1 MANTE
6 KKITKAEVLN
16 AIKAAAENGATFEV
30 GAEAVIEYVDTTLAQ
45 MANKVAKDKERAAK
59 KRAED
64 TLLADVKAILS
75 DEAVTADA
83 IVEAIARE
91 DVTKGK
97 VVNRLST
104 LVKDGVA
111 TKEKVK
117 TDAGERTVY
126 KLA

>member
-30 GAEAVIEYVDTTLAQ
+30 PAEDVIAYVDTTLAQ

-75 DEAVTADA
+75 DEAVTADT
-83 IVEAIARE
+83 IVEAINRE

-111 TKEKVK
+111 AKEKVK

>member
-1 MANTE
+1 ME

-16 AIKAAAENGATFEV
+16 AIKVAAENGATFEV
-30 GAEAVIEYVDTTLAQ
+30 PTEDVIAYVDTTLAQ

-64 TLLADVKAILS
+64 TLLADVQ
-75 DEAVTADA
+75 AVLGEEPVAVDA
-83 IVEAIARE
+83 IVEAIGRE
-91 DVTKGK
+91 DVTRGK